1 MSDAVVQTMNN
12 YGSMINFMA
21 NSDRILGK
29 KMFDILEKIKA
40 LLEENPNGTF
50 LIEGYSSSDGN
61 EAYNQ
66 ALSVKRAESVRNAL
80 IKMGVDVG
88 RLEISGQGEAN
99 PLDSNETA
107 EGRAKNR
114 RVQFRLKMGN

>member
-1 MSDAVVQTMNN
+1 M
-12 YGSMINFMA
+12 
-21 NSDRILGK
+21 
-29 KMFDILEKIKA
+29 
-40 LLEENPNGTF
+40 EENPNGIF

-107 EGRAKNR
+107 EGRGQEQK
-114 RVQFRLKMGN
+114 GSIST